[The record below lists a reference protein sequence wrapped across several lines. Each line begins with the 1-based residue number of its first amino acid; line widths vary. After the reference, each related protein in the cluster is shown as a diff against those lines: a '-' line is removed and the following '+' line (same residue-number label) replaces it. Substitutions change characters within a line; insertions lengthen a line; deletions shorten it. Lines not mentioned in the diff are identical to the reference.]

1 MFKTILLLLIA
12 TPIMLISQVSK
23 NVFDIS
29 KTPHSDFNFLDASL
43 VGNNSFILNK
53 SEPYKRGAIWYN
65 NLIRVKDGF
74 EITFS
79 FKVAEGVY
87 AGRDDGSYPGA
98 DGFALVMQTNSNNT
112 IGVVAGCM
120 GYHSINNAF
129 VVEFDQYKN
138 ITEAGLEFNDPNGNH
153 IGLQYAK
160 NSSISPEH
168 LPKYC
173 LGTYNTDINSSGTV
187 HYCKINYDAIAHT
200 YELFLCKTSTFSA
213 PLSSIKDF
221 NLEDY
226 IDLPDGKAFIGFTS
240 GTGLAY
246 EKHEILSWTVN
257 SVSNDCDSSYFEY
270 TDFKNAND
278 IKLNGNASMDNSSVN
293 ICSNGEFYTGSVWR
307 SQDIPVSAGFTSTWE
322 FSIDSSDGGKYPD
335 ASEPGADGI
344 TFLIQNAT
352 NTTNAIGSYGSGIGY
367 EGIDNALAVEID
379 LFTNDSYQNDDK
391 LDPNGNHLA
400 IMGTTPK
407 TTLKSL
413 HSPKYQIWSTTSI
426 PVIKSNGTK
435 YYAKVEY
442 DATKKTFDA
451 WVNETSTFGEPNIHL
466 SNFNIKS
473 YLSLINGTNAYV
485 GFTSSTGSAFQNH
498 KLHNWYFCPKTPS
511 GINNI
516 PADELS
522 DADIISP
529 NPAGSSVNITL
540 PEGFEDFAELE
551 IFNAIGQKVYATEL
565 FSNNT
570 NISVSELHDGLY
582 FVVLKSG
589 TKTQTAKLV
598 IKR

>member
-1 MFKTILLLLIA
+1 MYSKLILLFFLLNGII
-12 TPIMLISQVSK
+12 PINAASYKDSLKAYWDFETIKNNQLIDLSGNNNNGFFPYYAPQVVDGKVGKCLRFSGNSYVELYNK
-23 NVFDIS
+23 YFMNNQCNLTMTCWFKIEASTYDYYQLFCIS
-29 KTPHSDFNFLDASL
+29 GSEPWMDPMTFQFNNRKPSDFAFEDCVNGVNAIRSNPKNF
-43 VGNNSFILNK
+43 K
-53 SEPYKRGAIWYN
+53 
-65 NLIRVKDGF
+65 F
-74 EITFS
+74 EIKQNEWYFLTVVLCSDQNLSTMKLYLNGELAETVNIISTMSSYQPIGPGKVCPTFH
-79 FKVAEGVY
+79 KPMTATIG
-87 AGRDDGSYPGA
+87 
-98 DGFALVMQTNSNNT
+98 ALVNYPDWNWIGCIDDMKFYSTCLTDGEIMQEYT
-112 IGVVAGCM
+112 
-120 GYHSINNAF
+120 
-129 VVEFDQYKN
+129 
-138 ITEAGLEFNDPNGNH
+138 
-153 IGLQYAK
+153 
-160 NSSISPEH
+160 
-168 LPKYC
+168 
-173 LGTYNTDINSSGTV
+173 
-187 HYCKINYDAIAHT
+187 
-200 YELFLCKTSTFSA
+200 
-213 PLSSIKDF
+213 
-221 NLEDY
+221 
-226 IDLPDGKAFIGFTS
+226 
-240 GTGLAY
+240 
-246 EKHEILSWTVN
+246 
-257 SVSNDCDSSYFEY
+257 NDCDSSYFEY
-270 TDFKNAND
+270 TDFKSAND

-293 ICSNGEFYTGSVWR
+293 ICSNGEFYTGSVWHT
-307 SQDIPVSAGFTSTWE
+307 QDIPVSAGFTSTWE

-451 WVNETSTFGEPNIHL
+451 WVSETSTFGEPNIHL

-511 GINNI
+511 GINNV

-522 DADIISP
+522 EADIISP
-529 NPAGSSVNITL
+529 NPAGNSVNITL

-582 FVVLKSG
+582 FVVIKSG